1 LIIILTTTPKKGDL
15 KMTTIDTMEK
25 KPLWLSM
32 EECISKLSSEDLSEN
47 NREQTIHLIGK
58 ELDEAGYNVSNHGGN
73 FLQLRWAI
81 DERLSMGRPFMKD
94 FVDVLDALTLED
106 LANPEA
112 ANAKLVRD
120 VGDSWPKIKGS
131 ERRADVL
138 LIVEKKKLDLLIA
151 KAKGLSG
158 DAGIRLLIE
167 EEIASEVIVEGLD
180 ITTERLEQVNAD
192 ILKERAEKERVME
205 LLNDVEN
212 KTKEERVK
220 HLLDKD
226 VSDALIIELAEVDA
240 GALTD
245 IKKSIEAELKEKQR
259 LAEEEAAKKKAEAAG
274 PALEDID
281 PEEMLEYI
289 ESIREIL
296 EFSDQEKDIR
306 IMCEQ
311 SSIPTSLVDV
321 AVSDPDKLDEL
332 EKEAEG

>member
-1 LIIILTTTPKKGDL
+1 
-15 KMTTIDTMEK
+15 MTTIDTMEK

-47 NREQTIHLIGK
+47 NREQTIHRIGK
-58 ELDEAGYNVSNHGGN
+58 ELDDTGYNVSNHGGN

-94 FVDVLDALTLED
+94 FMDALEALTLED
-106 LANPEA
+106 LADPEP

-120 VGDSWPKIKGS
+120 IGDAWPKIKGS
-131 ERRADVL
+131 ERRTDVL
-138 LIVEKKKLDLLIA
+138 RIVEKTKLDLLIA

-167 EEIASEVIVEGLD
+167 EKIASEVIVEGLD
-180 ITTERLEQVNAD
+180 ITTEKLEQVNAD
-192 ILKERAEKERVME
+192 IEKERAERERVKT
-205 LLNDVEN
+205 LLEAVEN
-212 KTKEERVK
+212 KTKEERVR
-220 HLLDKD
+220 HLLDNT
-226 VSDALIIELAEVDA
+226 VSDALIIELAKVDA

-245 IKKSIEAELKEKQR
+245 IKKSIEAKLKEKQR
-259 LAEEEAAKKKAEAAG
+259 LAEEEAARKKAEAAG

-281 PEEMLEYI
+281 PEEMIEYI

-311 SSIPTSLVDV
+311 SSIPASLVDI
-321 AVSDPDKLDEL
+321 AVSDPDRLDEL

>member
-1 LIIILTTTPKKGDL
+1 
-15 KMTTIDTMEK
+15 MTTIDTMEK

-47 NREQTIHLIGK
+47 NREQTIHRIGK
-58 ELDEAGYNVSNHGGN
+58 ELDDTGYNVSNHGGN

-81 DERLSMGRPFMKD
+81 DERLSVGRPFMKD
-94 FVDVLDALTLED
+94 FMDALEALTLED
-106 LANPEA
+106 LADSEP

-120 VGDSWPKIKGS
+120 VGDAWPKIKGS

-138 LIVEKKKLDLLIA
+138 RIVEKTKLDLLIA

-180 ITTERLEQVNAD
+180 ITTEKLEQVNAE
-192 ILKERAEKERVME
+192 IEKEGAERERVKT
-205 LLNDVEN
+205 LLEAVEN

-220 HLLDKD
+220 HLLDNT

-240 GALTD
+240 GALAD

-281 PEEMLEYI
+281 PEEVLEYI

-311 SSIPTSLVDV
+311 SSIPVSLVDI

>member
-1 LIIILTTTPKKGDL
+1 
-15 KMTTIDTMEK
+15 MTTIDTMEK
-25 KPLWLSM
+25 KPLWFSM

-47 NREQTIHLIGK
+47 NREQTIHRIGK
-58 ELDEAGYNVSNHGGN
+58 ELDDTGYNVSNHGGN

-94 FVDVLDALTLED
+94 FMDALEALTLED
-106 LANPEA
+106 LANPEPA
-112 ANAKLVRD
+112 SAKLVRD
-120 VGDSWPKIKGS
+120 VGDAWPKIKGS

-138 LIVEKKKLDLLIA
+138 RIVEKTKLDLLIA

-180 ITTERLEQVNAD
+180 ITTEKLEQVNAD
-192 ILKERAEKERVME
+192 IEKERAEKERVKT
-205 LLNDVEN
+205 LLEAVEN
-212 KTKEERVK
+212 KSKEERVK
-220 HLLDKD
+220 HLLDNT
-226 VSDALIIELAEVDA
+226 VSDALIIALAKVDA

-245 IKKSIEAELKEKQR
+245 IKKSIEADLKEKQR
-259 LAEEEAAKKKAEAAG
+259 LAEEEATRKKAEAAG

-311 SSIPTSLVDV
+311 SSIPTSLVDIT
-321 AVSDPDKLDEL
+321 VSDPDRLDEL

>member
-1 LIIILTTTPKKGDL
+1 
-15 KMTTIDTMEK
+15 MTTIDTMEK
-25 KPLWLSM
+25 TPLWLSM

-47 NREQTIHLIGK
+47 NREQTIHRIGK
-58 ELDEAGYNVSNHGGN
+58 ELDEMGYNVSNHGGN

-81 DERLSMGRPFMKD
+81 DERLSTGRPFMKD
-94 FVDVLDALTLED
+94 FMDALEAFTLED
-106 LANPEA
+106 LTDPEP

-120 VGDSWPKIKGS
+120 VGDAWPKIKGS

-138 LIVEKKKLDLLIA
+138 RIVEKTKLDLLIA

-180 ITTERLEQVNAD
+180 ITPEKLEQVNAD
-192 ILKERAEKERVME
+192 IEKERTEKERVKT
-205 LLNDVEN
+205 LLEAVEN
-212 KTKEERVK
+212 KSKEEKVR
-220 HLLDKD
+220 HLLDNT
-226 VSDALIIELAEVDA
+226 VSDALIIELAKVDA

-245 IKKSIEAELKEKQR
+245 IKKSIEAKLKEKQR
-259 LAEEEAAKKKAEAAG
+259 LAEEEAARKKTEAAG

-321 AVSDPDKLDEL
+321 AVSDPDRLDEL
-332 EKEAEG
+332 EKEAEW

>member
-1 LIIILTTTPKKGDL
+1 
-15 KMTTIDTMEK
+15 MTTIDTMEK

-47 NREQTIHLIGK
+47 NREQTIHRIGK
-58 ELDEAGYNVSNHGGN
+58 ELDETGYNVSNHGGN

-81 DERLSMGRPFMKD
+81 DERLSIGRPFMKD
-94 FVDVLDALTLED
+94 FMDALESLTLED
-106 LANPEA
+106 LADPEP

-120 VGDSWPKIKGS
+120 VGDAWPKIKGS

-138 LIVEKKKLDLLIA
+138 RIVEKTKLDLLIA

-158 DAGIRLLIE
+158 DAGIRFLIE
-167 EEIASEVIVEGLD
+167 EEIASDVIVEGLD
-180 ITTERLEQVNAD
+180 ITTEKLEQVNAD
-192 ILKERAEKERVME
+192 IEKELAERERVKT
-205 LLNDVEN
+205 LLEAVEN
-212 KTKEERVK
+212 KTKEERVR
-220 HLLDKD
+220 HLLDNT
-226 VSDALIIELAEVDA
+226 VSDALIIELAKVDA
-240 GALTD
+240 GALAG
-245 IKKSIEAELKEKQR
+245 IKKSIEAELEEKHR
-259 LAEEEAAKKKAEAAG
+259 LAEEEAARKKTEAAG

-281 PEEMLEYI
+281 PEAMLEYI

-321 AVSDPDKLDEL
+321 AVSDPDRLDEL

>member
-1 LIIILTTTPKKGDL
+1 
-15 KMTTIDTMEK
+15 MTTIDTMEK

-32 EECISKLSSEDLSEN
+32 EACISKLSSEDLSEN
-47 NREQTIHLIGK
+47 NREQTIHRIGK
-58 ELDEAGYNVSNHGGN
+58 ELDETGYNVSNHGGN

-81 DERLSMGRPFMKD
+81 DERLSTGRPFMKD
-94 FVDVLDALTLED
+94 FMDALEAFTLED
-106 LANPEA
+106 LTDPEP

-120 VGDSWPKIKGS
+120 VGDAWPKIKGS

-138 LIVEKKKLDLLIA
+138 RIVEKTKLDLLIA

-180 ITTERLEQVNAD
+180 ITPEKLEQVNAD
-192 ILKERAEKERVME
+192 IEKERTEKERVKT
-205 LLNDVEN
+205 LLEAVEN
-212 KTKEERVK
+212 KSKEERVK
-220 HLLDKD
+220 HLLDNT
-226 VSDALIIELAEVDA
+226 VSDALIIELADVDA

-245 IKKSIEAELKEKQR
+245 IKKSIEAELKEKQK

-274 PALEDID
+274 PALGDID

-311 SSIPTSLVDV
+311 SSIPISLVDI

>member
-1 LIIILTTTPKKGDL
+1 
-15 KMTTIDTMEK
+15 MTTIDTMEK

-47 NREQTIHLIGK
+47 NREQTIHRIGK
-58 ELDEAGYNVSNHGGN
+58 ELDDTGYNVSNHGGN

-81 DERLSMGRPFMKD
+81 DERLSVGRPFMKD
-94 FVDVLDALTLED
+94 FMDALEAFTLED
-106 LANPEA
+106 LADPEP

-120 VGDSWPKIKGS
+120 VGDAWPKIKGS

-138 LIVEKKKLDLLIA
+138 RIVEKTKLDLLIA

-180 ITTERLEQVNAD
+180 ITTEKLEQVNAD
-192 ILKERAEKERVME
+192 IEKGLAERERVKT
-205 LLNDVEN
+205 LLEAVEN

-220 HLLDKD
+220 HLLDNT
-226 VSDALIIELAEVDA
+226 VSDALIIELADVDA

-274 PALEDID
+274 PALGDID
-281 PEEMLEYI
+281 PEEMIQYI

-311 SSIPTSLVDV
+311 SSIPTSLVDI
-321 AVSDPDKLDEL
+321 AVSDPDRLDEL

>member
-1 LIIILTTTPKKGDL
+1 
-15 KMTTIDTMEK
+15 MTTIDTMEK

-47 NREQTIHLIGK
+47 NREQTIHRIGK
-58 ELDEAGYNVSNHGGN
+58 ELDDTGYNVSNHGGN

-81 DERLSMGRPFMKD
+81 DERLSVGRPFMKD
-94 FVDVLDALTLED
+94 FMDALEALTLED
-106 LANPEA
+106 LADSEP

-120 VGDSWPKIKGS
+120 VGDAWPKIKGS

-138 LIVEKKKLDLLIA
+138 RIVEKTKLDLLIA

-180 ITTERLEQVNAD
+180 ITTEKLEQVNAD
-192 ILKERAEKERVME
+192 IEKELAERERVKT
-205 LLNDVEN
+205 LLEAVEN

-220 HLLDKD
+220 HLLDNTI
-226 VSDALIIELAEVDA
+226 SDALIIELAKVDA
-240 GALTD
+240 GALVD

-274 PALEDID
+274 PAMEDID

-321 AVSDPDKLDEL
+321 AVSDPDRLDEL

>member
-1 LIIILTTTPKKGDL
+1 
-15 KMTTIDTMEK
+15 MTTIDTMEK

-47 NREQTIHLIGK
+47 NREQTIHRIGK
-58 ELDEAGYNVSNHGGN
+58 ELDETGYNVSNHGGN

-81 DERLSMGRPFMKD
+81 DERLSTGRPFMKD
-94 FVDVLDALTLED
+94 FMDALEAFTLED
-106 LANPEA
+106 LADPEP

-120 VGDSWPKIKGS
+120 VGDAWPKIKGS

-138 LIVEKKKLDLLIA
+138 RIVEKTKLDLLIA

-180 ITTERLEQVNAD
+180 ITTEKLEQVNAD
-192 ILKERAEKERVME
+192 IEKERAEKERVTT
-205 LLNDVEN
+205 LLEAVEN
-212 KTKEERVK
+212 KSKEERVK
-220 HLLDKD
+220 HLLDNT
-226 VSDALIIELAEVDA
+226 VSDALIIELAKVDA

-311 SSIPTSLVDV
+311 SSIPTNLVDV
-321 AVSDPDKLDEL
+321 AVSDPDRLDEL

>member
-1 LIIILTTTPKKGDL
+1 
-15 KMTTIDTMEK
+15 MTTIDTMEK

-47 NREQTIHLIGK
+47 NREQTIHRIGK
-58 ELDEAGYNVSNHGGN
+58 ELDDTGYNVSNHGGN

-81 DERLSMGRPFMKD
+81 GERLSMGRPFMKD
-94 FVDVLDALTLED
+94 FMDALEALTLED
-106 LANPEA
+106 LADPEP

-120 VGDSWPKIKGS
+120 VGDAWPKIKGS

-138 LIVEKKKLDLLIA
+138 RIVEKTKLDLLIA

-167 EEIASEVIVEGLD
+167 EKIASEVIVEGLD
-180 ITTERLEQVNAD
+180 ITTEKLEQVNAD
-192 ILKERAEKERVME
+192 IEKERAERERVKT
-205 LLNDVEN
+205 LLEDIGN
-212 KTKEERVK
+212 KSKEERVK
-220 HLLDKD
+220 HLLDNT
-226 VSDALIIELAEVDA
+226 VSDALIIELAKVDA

-245 IKKSIEAELKEKQR
+245 IKKSIEAELTEKQR

-321 AVSDPDKLDEL
+321 AVSDPDRLDEL

>member
-1 LIIILTTTPKKGDL
+1 
-15 KMTTIDTMEK
+15 MTTIDTMEK

-47 NREQTIHLIGK
+47 NREQTIHRIGK
-58 ELDEAGYNVSNHGGN
+58 ELDDTGYNVSNHGGN

-94 FVDVLDALTLED
+94 FMDALEALTLED
-106 LANPEA
+106 LADPEP

-120 VGDSWPKIKGS
+120 VGDAWPKIKGS

-138 LIVEKKKLDLLIA
+138 RIVEKTKLDLLIA

-167 EEIASEVIVEGLD
+167 AEIAPEVIVEGLD

-192 ILKERAEKERVME
+192 IEKERAEKERVKT
-205 LLNDVEN
+205 LLEAVEN

-220 HLLDKD
+220 HLLDNT
-226 VSDALIIELAEVDA
+226 VSDALIIELAKVDA

>member
-1 LIIILTTTPKKGDL
+1 
-15 KMTTIDTMEK
+15 MTTIDTMEK

-47 NREQTIHLIGK
+47 NREQTIHHIGK
-58 ELDEAGYNVSNHGGN
+58 ELDDTGYNVSNHGGN
-73 FLQLRWAI
+73 FLQLRRAI

-94 FVDVLDALTLED
+94 FMDALEALTLED
-106 LANPEA
+106 LADPEL

-120 VGDSWPKIKGS
+120 VGDAWPKIKGS

-138 LIVEKKKLDLLIA
+138 RIVEKTKLDLLIA

-167 EEIASEVIVEGLD
+167 EEIDSEVILEGLD
-180 ITTERLEQVNAD
+180 ITTERLEQVNVE
-192 ILKERAEKERVME
+192 IEKERAEKERVKT
-205 LLNDVEN
+205 LLEAVEN

-220 HLLDKD
+220 HLLDNT
-226 VSDALIIELAEVDA
+226 VSDALIIELAKIDA

-259 LAEEEAAKKKAEAAG
+259 LAEEEAARKKAEAAG

>member
-1 LIIILTTTPKKGDL
+1 
-15 KMTTIDTMEK
+15 MTTIDTMEK

-47 NREQTIHLIGK
+47 NREQTIHRIGK
-58 ELDEAGYNVSNHGGN
+58 ELDDTGYNVSNHGGN

-94 FVDVLDALTLED
+94 FMDALEALTLED
-106 LANPEA
+106 LADPEP

-120 VGDSWPKIKGS
+120 VGDAWPKIKGS

-138 LIVEKKKLDLLIA
+138 RIVEKTKLDLLIA

-180 ITTERLEQVNAD
+180 ITTEKLEQVNAD
-192 ILKERAEKERVME
+192 IEKERAERERVKT
-205 LLNDVEN
+205 LLEAVEN
-212 KTKEERVK
+212 KSKEERVK
-220 HLLDKD
+220 HLLDNT
-226 VSDALIIELAEVDA
+226 VSDALIIELAKVDA

-259 LAEEEAAKKKAEAAG
+259 LAEEEATRKKAEAAG

-321 AVSDPDKLDEL
+321 AVSDPDRLDEL

>member
-1 LIIILTTTPKKGDL
+1 
-15 KMTTIDTMEK
+15 MTTIDTMEK

-47 NREQTIHLIGK
+47 NREQTIHRIGK
-58 ELDEAGYNVSNHGGN
+58 ELDDTGYNVSNHGGN

-81 DERLSMGRPFMKD
+81 DERLSVGRPFMKD
-94 FVDVLDALTLED
+94 FMDALEALTLED
-106 LANPEA
+106 LADSEP

-120 VGDSWPKIKGS
+120 VGDAWPKIKGS

-138 LIVEKKKLDLLIA
+138 RIVEKTKLDLLIA

-180 ITTERLEQVNAD
+180 ITPEKLEQVNAD
-192 ILKERAEKERVME
+192 IEKERTEKERVKT
-205 LLNDVEN
+205 LLEAVEN
-212 KTKEERVK
+212 KSKEEKVR
-220 HLLDKD
+220 HLLDNT
-226 VSDALIIELAEVDA
+226 VSDALIIELAKVDA

-245 IKKSIEAELKEKQR
+245 IKKSIEAKLKEKQR
-259 LAEEEAAKKKAEAAG
+259 LAEEEAARKKTEAAG

-321 AVSDPDKLDEL
+321 AVSDPDRLDEL

>member
-1 LIIILTTTPKKGDL
+1 
-15 KMTTIDTMEK
+15 MTTIDTMEK

-47 NREQTIHLIGK
+47 NREQTIHRIGK
-58 ELDEAGYNVSNHGGN
+58 ELDDTGYNVSNHGGN

-94 FVDVLDALTLED
+94 FMDALEALTLED
-106 LANPEA
+106 LADPEP

-120 VGDSWPKIKGS
+120 VGDVWPKIKGS

-138 LIVEKKKLDLLIA
+138 RIVEKTKLDLLIA

-180 ITTERLEQVNAD
+180 ITTEKLEQVNAD
-192 ILKERAEKERVME
+192 IEKEGAEKERVKT
-205 LLNDVEN
+205 LLEAVEN

-220 HLLDKD
+220 HLLDNT
-226 VSDALIIELAEVDA
+226 VSDALIIELVKVDT
-240 GALTD
+240 GALAD
-245 IKKSIEAELKEKQR
+245 IKKSIEAELKEKQK
-259 LAEEEAAKKKAEAAG
+259 LAEEEAARKKAEAAG

-281 PEEMLEYI
+281 PEEILEYI

-311 SSIPTSLVDV
+311 SSIPTSLVDI
-321 AVSDPDKLDEL
+321 AVSDPDRLDEL

>member
-1 LIIILTTTPKKGDL
+1 
-15 KMTTIDTMEK
+15 MTTSDTMEK
-25 KPLWLSM
+25 QPLWLSM

-47 NREQTIHLIGK
+47 NREQTIHRIGK
-58 ELDEAGYNVSNHGGN
+58 ELDETGYNVSNHGGN

-81 DERLSMGRPFMKD
+81 DERLSMDRPFMKD
-94 FVDVLDALTLED
+94 FMDALEALTLED
-106 LANPEA
+106 LADPEP
-112 ANAKLVRD
+112 ANAKLVRN
-120 VGDSWPKIKGS
+120 VGDAWPKIKGS

-138 LIVEKKKLDLLIA
+138 RIVEKTKLDLLIA
-151 KAKGLSG
+151 KAKDLSG
-158 DAGIRLLIE
+158 DAGVRLLIE

-180 ITTERLEQVNAD
+180 ITTEKLEQVNTD
-192 ILKERAEKERVME
+192 IEKELSERERVTT
-205 LLNDVEN
+205 LLENVEN
-212 KTKEERVK
+212 KSKEEKVK
-220 HLLDKD
+220 HLLDNT
-226 VSDALIIELAEVDA
+226 VSDALIIELAKVDA

-245 IKKSIEAELKEKQR
+245 IKKSIEAELEEKQR
-259 LAEEEAAKKKAEAAG
+259 LAEEEAAKKKTEAAG

-321 AVSDPDKLDEL
+321 AVSNPDRLDEL

>member
-1 LIIILTTTPKKGDL
+1 
-15 KMTTIDTMEK
+15 MTTIDTMEK
-25 KPLWLSM
+25 KPLWFSM

-47 NREQTIHLIGK
+47 NREQTIHRIGK
-58 ELDEAGYNVSNHGGN
+58 ELDDTGYNVSNHGGN

-94 FVDVLDALTLED
+94 FMDALEALTLED
-106 LANPEA
+106 LANPEPA
-112 ANAKLVRD
+112 SAKLVRD
-120 VGDSWPKIKGS
+120 VGDAWPKIKGS

-138 LIVEKKKLDLLIA
+138 RIVEKTKLDLLIA

-180 ITTERLEQVNAD
+180 ITTEKLEQVNAD
-192 ILKERAEKERVME
+192 IEKERAEKERVKT
-205 LLNDVEN
+205 LLEAVEN
-212 KTKEERVK
+212 KSKEERVK
-220 HLLDKD
+220 HLLDNT
-226 VSDALIIELAEVDA
+226 VSDALIIALAKVDA

-245 IKKSIEAELKEKQR
+245 IKKSIEADLKEKQR
-259 LAEEEAAKKKAEAAG
+259 LAEEEAARKKVGAAG

-281 PEEMLEYI
+281 PEAMLAYI

-311 SSIPTSLVDV
+311 SSIPTSLVDI
-321 AVSDPDKLDEL
+321 AVSDPDRLDEL

>member
-1 LIIILTTTPKKGDL
+1 
-15 KMTTIDTMEK
+15 MTTIDTMEK

-47 NREQTIHLIGK
+47 NREQTIHRIGK
-58 ELDEAGYNVSNHGGN
+58 ELDDAGYNVSNHGGN

-81 DERLSMGRPFMKD
+81 DERLSVGRPFMKD
-94 FVDVLDALTLED
+94 FMDALEALTLED
-106 LANPEA
+106 LANPES

-120 VGDSWPKIKGS
+120 VGDAWPKIKGS

-138 LIVEKKKLDLLIA
+138 RIVEKTKLDLLID

-180 ITTERLEQVNAD
+180 ITTEKLEQVNAE
-192 ILKERAEKERVME
+192 IEKEGAERERVKT
-205 LLNDVEN
+205 LLEAVEN

-220 HLLDKD
+220 HLLDNT

-240 GALTD
+240 GALAD
-245 IKKSIEAELKEKQR
+245 IKKSIEAELEEKQR

-281 PEEMLEYI
+281 PEEVLEYI

-311 SSIPTSLVDV
+311 SSIPVSLVDI

>member
-1 LIIILTTTPKKGDL
+1 
-15 KMTTIDTMEK
+15 MTTIDTMEK

-47 NREQTIHLIGK
+47 NREQTIHRIGK
-58 ELDEAGYNVSNHGGN
+58 ELDDTGYNVSNHGGN

-81 DERLSMGRPFMKD
+81 DERLSMDRPFMKD
-94 FVDVLDALTLED
+94 FMDALEALTLED
-106 LANPEA
+106 LADPEP

-120 VGDSWPKIKGS
+120 VGDAWPKIKGS

-138 LIVEKKKLDLLIA
+138 RIVEKTKLDLLIA

-180 ITTERLEQVNAD
+180 ITTERLEQVNAE
-192 ILKERAEKERVME
+192 IEKESAEKERVKTLIE
-205 LLNDVEN
+205 AVEN

-220 HLLDKD
+220 HLLDNT
-226 VSDALIIELAEVDA
+226 VSDALIIELANVDA

-311 SSIPTSLVDV
+311 SSIPTGLVDV
-321 AVSDPDKLDEL
+321 AVSDPDRLDEL
-332 EKEAEG
+332 EKKAEG

>member
-1 LIIILTTTPKKGDL
+1 
-15 KMTTIDTMEK
+15 MTTIDTMEK

-47 NREQTIHLIGK
+47 NREQTIHRIGK
-58 ELDEAGYNVSNHGGN
+58 ELDDTGYNVSNHGGN

-94 FVDVLDALTLED
+94 FMDALEALTLED
-106 LANPEA
+106 LADPEPA
-112 ANAKLVRD
+112 SAKLVRD
-120 VGDSWPKIKGS
+120 VGDAWPKIKGS

-138 LIVEKKKLDLLIA
+138 RIVEKTKLVLLIA
-151 KAKGLSG
+151 KAKGISG

-180 ITTERLEQVNAD
+180 ITTEKLEQVNAD
-192 ILKERAEKERVME
+192 IEKERAERERVKT
-205 LLNDVEN
+205 LLEAVEN
-212 KTKEERVK
+212 KSKEEKVR
-220 HLLDKD
+220 HLLDNT
-226 VSDALIIELAEVDA
+226 VSDVLIIELAKVDA

-245 IKKSIEAELKEKQR
+245 IKKSIEAKLKEKQR
-259 LAEEEAAKKKAEAAG
+259 LADEEAARKKTEAAG

-321 AVSDPDKLDEL
+321 AVSDPDRLDEL

>member
-1 LIIILTTTPKKGDL
+1 
-15 KMTTIDTMEK
+15 MTTIDTMEK

-47 NREQTIHLIGK
+47 NREQTIHRIGK
-58 ELDEAGYNVSNHGGN
+58 ELDDTGYNVSNHGGN

-81 DERLSMGRPFMKD
+81 DKRLSTGRPFMKD
-94 FVDVLDALTLED
+94 FMAALEALTLED
-106 LANPEA
+106 LADPEQ

-120 VGDSWPKIKGS
+120 VGDAWPKIKGS

-138 LIVEKKKLDLLIA
+138 RIVEKTKLDLLIA

-180 ITTERLEQVNAD
+180 ITTEKLEQVNVD
-192 ILKERAEKERVME
+192 IEKERAERERVKT
-205 LLNDVEN
+205 LLEAVEN
-212 KTKEERVK
+212 KSKEERVK
-220 HLLDKD
+220 HLLDNT
-226 VSDALIIELAEVDA
+226 VSDALIIELAKVDA

-311 SSIPTSLVDV
+311 SSIPTSLVDI
-321 AVSDPDKLDEL
+321 AVSDPDRLDQL

>member
-1 LIIILTTTPKKGDL
+1 
-15 KMTTIDTMEK
+15 MTTIDTMEK

-32 EECISKLSSEDLSEN
+32 EECISKLSSEELSEN
-47 NREQTIHLIGK
+47 NREQTIHRIGK
-58 ELDEAGYNVSNHGGN
+58 ELDETGYNVSNHGGN

-81 DERLSMGRPFMKD
+81 DERLSVGRPFMKD
-94 FVDVLDALTLED
+94 FMDALEALTLDD
-106 LANPEA
+106 LTDPEP

-120 VGDSWPKIKGS
+120 VGDAWPKIKGS

-138 LIVEKKKLDLLIA
+138 RIVEKTKLDLLIA

-167 EEIASEVIVEGLD
+167 EEIASAVIVEGLD
-180 ITTERLEQVNAD
+180 IMTEKLEQVNAD
-192 ILKERAEKERVME
+192 IEKERAERERVKT
-205 LLNDVEN
+205 LLEAVES
-212 KTKEERVK
+212 KSKEERVR
-220 HLLDKD
+220 HLLDNT
-226 VSDALIIELAEVDA
+226 VSDALIIELAKVDA

-245 IKKSIEAELKEKQR
+245 IKKSIEAALKEKQR
-259 LAEEEAAKKKAEAAG
+259 LAEEEAARKKAEAAG

-289 ESIREIL
+289 ESIREIF

-321 AVSDPDKLDEL
+321 AVSDPDRLDEL
-332 EKEAEG
+332 EKKAEG

>member
-1 LIIILTTTPKKGDL
+1 
-15 KMTTIDTMEK
+15 MTTIDTMEK

-47 NREQTIHLIGK
+47 NREQTIHRIGK
-58 ELDEAGYNVSNHGGN
+58 ELDDTGYNVSNHGGN

-81 DERLSMGRPFMKD
+81 DERLSVGRPFMKD
-94 FVDVLDALTLED
+94 FMDALEAFTLED
-106 LANPEA
+106 LTDPEP

-120 VGDSWPKIKGS
+120 VGDAWPKIKGS

-138 LIVEKKKLDLLIA
+138 RIVEKTKLDLLIA

-180 ITTERLEQVNAD
+180 ITTEKLEQVNAD
-192 ILKERAEKERVME
+192 IEKGLAERERVKT
-205 LLNDVEN
+205 LLEAVEN

-220 HLLDKD
+220 HLLDNTI
-226 VSDALIIELAEVDA
+226 SDALIIELAKVDA
-240 GALTD
+240 GALVD

-274 PALEDID
+274 PAMEDID

-321 AVSDPDKLDEL
+321 AVSDPDRLDEL

>member
-1 LIIILTTTPKKGDL
+1 
-15 KMTTIDTMEK
+15 MTTIDTMEK

-47 NREQTIHLIGK
+47 NREQTIHRIGK
-58 ELDEAGYNVSNHGGN
+58 ELDDAGYNVSNHGGN

-81 DERLSMGRPFMKD
+81 DERLSVGRPFMKD
-94 FVDVLDALTLED
+94 FMDALEALTLED
-106 LANPEA
+106 LANPESA
-112 ANAKLVRD
+112 SAKLVRD
-120 VGDSWPKIKGS
+120 VGDAWPKIKGS

-138 LIVEKKKLDLLIA
+138 RIVEKTKLDLLIA

-180 ITTERLEQVNAD
+180 ITTEKLEQVNAE
-192 ILKERAEKERVME
+192 IEKEGAERERVKT
-205 LLNDVEN
+205 LLEAVEN

-220 HLLDKD
+220 HLLDNT

-240 GALTD
+240 GALAD

-281 PEEMLEYI
+281 PEEVLEYI

-311 SSIPTSLVDV
+311 SSIPVSLVDI

>member
-1 LIIILTTTPKKGDL
+1 
-15 KMTTIDTMEK
+15 MTTIDTMEK

-47 NREQTIHLIGK
+47 NREQTIHRIGK
-58 ELDEAGYNVSNHGGN
+58 ELDDTGYNVSNHGGN

-81 DERLSMGRPFMKD
+81 DERLSVGRPFMKD
-94 FVDVLDALTLED
+94 FMDALEALTLED
-106 LANPEA
+106 LADSEP

-120 VGDSWPKIKGS
+120 VGDAWPKIKGS

-138 LIVEKKKLDLLIA
+138 RIVEKTKLDLLIA
-151 KAKGLSG
+151 KAKDLSG

-180 ITTERLEQVNAD
+180 ITTEKLEQVNAD
-192 ILKERAEKERVME
+192 IEKGLAERERVKT
-205 LLNDVEN
+205 LLEAVEN

-220 HLLDKD
+220 HLLDNTI
-226 VSDALIIELAEVDA
+226 SDALIIELAKVDA
-240 GALTD
+240 GALVD

-274 PALEDID
+274 PAMEDID

-321 AVSDPDKLDEL
+321 AVSDPDRLDEL

>member
-1 LIIILTTTPKKGDL
+1 
-15 KMTTIDTMEK
+15 MTTIDTMEK

-47 NREQTIHLIGK
+47 NREQTIHRIGK
-58 ELDEAGYNVSNHGGN
+58 ELDDTGYNVSNHGGN

-81 DERLSMGRPFMKD
+81 DERLSVGRPFMKD
-94 FVDVLDALTLED
+94 FMDALEALTLED
-106 LANPEA
+106 LADSEP

-120 VGDSWPKIKGS
+120 VGDAWPKIKGS

-138 LIVEKKKLDLLIA
+138 RIVEKTKLDLLIA

-180 ITTERLEQVNAD
+180 ITTEKLEQVNAD
-192 ILKERAEKERVME
+192 IEKGLAERERVKT
-205 LLNDVEN
+205 LLEAVEN

-220 HLLDKD
+220 HLLDNTI
-226 VSDALIIELAEVDA
+226 SDALIIELAKVDA
-240 GALTD
+240 GALVD

-274 PALEDID
+274 PAMEDID

-321 AVSDPDKLDEL
+321 AVSDPDRLDEL

>member
-1 LIIILTTTPKKGDL
+1 
-15 KMTTIDTMEK
+15 MTTIDTMEK
-25 KPLWLSM
+25 NPLWFSM

-47 NREQTIHLIGK
+47 NREQTIHRIGK
-58 ELDEAGYNVSNHGGN
+58 ELDDTGYNVSNHGGN

-94 FVDVLDALTLED
+94 FMDALEALTLED
-106 LANPEA
+106 LADPEP

-120 VGDSWPKIKGS
+120 VGDVWPKIKGS

-138 LIVEKKKLDLLIA
+138 RIVEKTKLDLLIA

-167 EEIASEVIVEGLD
+167 GEIASEVIVEGLD
-180 ITTERLEQVNAD
+180 ITTEKLEQVNAD
-192 ILKERAEKERVME
+192 IEKECAEKERVKT
-205 LLNDVEN
+205 LLEAVEN

-220 HLLDKD
+220 HLLDNT
-226 VSDALIIELAEVDA
+226 VSDALIIELAKVDT
-240 GALTD
+240 GALAD

-259 LAEEEAAKKKAEAAG
+259 LAEEEAARKKAEAAG

-281 PEEMLEYI
+281 PEEILEYI

-311 SSIPTSLVDV
+311 SSIPTSLVDI
-321 AVSDPDKLDEL
+321 AVSDPDRLDEL

>member
-1 LIIILTTTPKKGDL
+1 
-15 KMTTIDTMEK
+15 MTTIDTMEK

-47 NREQTIHLIGK
+47 NREQTIHRIGK
-58 ELDEAGYNVSNHGGN
+58 ELDDAGYNVSNHGGN

-81 DERLSMGRPFMKD
+81 DERLSVGRPFMKD
-94 FVDVLDALTLED
+94 FMDALEALTLED
-106 LANPEA
+106 LANPESA
-112 ANAKLVRD
+112 SAKLVRD
-120 VGDSWPKIKGS
+120 VGDAWPKIKGS

-138 LIVEKKKLDLLIA
+138 RIVEKTKLDLLID

-180 ITTERLEQVNAD
+180 ITTEKLEQVNAE
-192 ILKERAEKERVME
+192 IEKEGAERERVKT
-205 LLNDVEN
+205 LLEAVEN

-220 HLLDKD
+220 HLLDNT

-240 GALTD
+240 GALAD

-281 PEEMLEYI
+281 PEEVLEYI

-311 SSIPTSLVDV
+311 SSIPVSLVDI

>member
-1 LIIILTTTPKKGDL
+1 
-15 KMTTIDTMEK
+15 MTTIDTMEK

-47 NREQTIHLIGK
+47 NREQTIHRIGK
-58 ELDEAGYNVSNHGGN
+58 ELDDTGYNVSNHGGN

-94 FVDVLDALTLED
+94 FMDALEALALED
-106 LANPEA
+106 LADPEA

-120 VGDSWPKIKGS
+120 VGDAWPKIKGS
-131 ERRADVL
+131 ERRGDVL
-138 LIVEKKKLDLLIA
+138 RIVEKTKLDLLIA
-151 KAKGLSG
+151 KAKDLSG

-180 ITTERLEQVNAD
+180 ITTEKLEQVNAD
-192 ILKERAEKERVME
+192 IEKEGAEKERVKT
-205 LLNDVEN
+205 LLEAVGN
-212 KTKEERVK
+212 KTKEEKVK
-220 HLLDKD
+220 HLLDNA
-226 VSDALIIELAEVDA
+226 VSDALIIELVKVDT
-240 GALTD
+240 GALAD
-245 IKKSIEAELKEKQR
+245 IKKSIEAELKEKQK
-259 LAEEEAAKKKAEAAG
+259 LAEEEAARKKAEAAG

-281 PEEMLEYI
+281 PEEMIEYI

-311 SSIPTSLVDV
+311 SSIPASLVDI
-321 AVSDPDKLDEL
+321 AVSDPDRLDEL

>member
-1 LIIILTTTPKKGDL
+1 
-15 KMTTIDTMEK
+15 MTTIDTMEK

-47 NREQTIHLIGK
+47 NREQTIHRIGK
-58 ELDEAGYNVSNHGGN
+58 ELDDAGYNVSNHGGN

-81 DERLSMGRPFMKD
+81 GERLSMGRPFMKD
-94 FVDVLDALTLED
+94 FMDALEALTLED
-106 LANPEA
+106 LADPEPT
-112 ANAKLVRD
+112 NAKLVRD
-120 VGDSWPKIKGS
+120 VGDAWPKIKGS

-138 LIVEKKKLDLLIA
+138 RIVEKTKLDLLIA

-180 ITTERLEQVNAD
+180 ITTEKLEQVNAD
-192 ILKERAEKERVME
+192 IEKGLAERERVKT
-205 LLNDVEN
+205 LLEAVEN
-212 KTKEERVK
+212 KSKEERVK
-220 HLLDKD
+220 HLLDNT
-226 VSDALIIELAEVDA
+226 VSDALIIELAKVDA
-240 GALTD
+240 GALVD

-274 PALEDID
+274 PAMEDID

-321 AVSDPDKLDEL
+321 AVSDPDRLDEL

>member
-1 LIIILTTTPKKGDL
+1 
-15 KMTTIDTMEK
+15 MTTIDTMEK

-58 ELDEAGYNVSNHGGN
+58 ELDDTGYNVSNHGGN

-81 DERLSMGRPFMKD
+81 DERLSIGRPFMKD
-94 FVDVLDALTLED
+94 FMDALESLTLED
-106 LANPEA
+106 LADPEP

-120 VGDSWPKIKGS
+120 VGDAWPKIKGS

-138 LIVEKKKLDLLIA
+138 RIVEKTKLDLLIA

-158 DAGIRLLIE
+158 DAGIRFLIE
-167 EEIASEVIVEGLD
+167 EEIASDVIVEGLD
-180 ITTERLEQVNAD
+180 ITTEKLEQVNAD
-192 ILKERAEKERVME
+192 IEKELAERERVKA
-205 LLNDVEN
+205 LLEAVEN
-212 KTKEERVK
+212 KTKEERVR
-220 HLLDKD
+220 HLLDNT
-226 VSDALIIELAEVDA
+226 VSDALIIELAKVDA
-240 GALTD
+240 GALAG
-245 IKKSIEAELKEKQR
+245 IKKSIEAELEEKHR
-259 LAEEEAAKKKAEAAG
+259 LAEEEAARKKAEAAG

-281 PEEMLEYI
+281 PEAMLEYI

-321 AVSDPDKLDEL
+321 AVSDPDRLDEL